1 MRSLTKEINTNAD
14 GTIELFS
21 VVHNYVADTVTVIE
35 VLPDNTTKY
44 LDVIE
49 LGNNF
54 IQLTPAPNGKLVVMY
69 EYDNPDIVD
78 VNTIIPGLAPWD
90 SKKVLKL
97 IEAIQDIQISTARM
111 EAYLIDRVSKT
122 EFNAWSCSIETKIQ
136 ELQRLI

>member
-1 MRSLTKEINTNAD
+1 
-14 GTIELFS
+14 
-21 VVHNYVADTVTVIE
+21 
-35 VLPDNTTKY
+35 
-44 LDVIE
+44 
-49 LGNNF
+49 
-54 IQLTPAPNGKLVVMY
+54 MY

>member
-78 VNTIIPGLAPWD
+78 VNTII
-90 SKKVLKL
+90 
-97 IEAIQDIQISTARM
+97 RM
-111 EAYLIDRVSKT
+111 EAYFIDRVSKT